1 MTARILLFP
10 LPQEPIR
17 LAMPQVHLINL
28 NWLLI
33 ALLVLNFA
41 IVIGV
46 GVAAW
51 RFFHG

>member
-1 MTARILLFP
+1 MTARIFRFP

-17 LAMPQVHLINL
+17 LAMPQVDPGL

-33 ALLVLNFA
+33 GGTTLCFGIWICLG
-41 IVIGV
+41 I
-46 GVAAW
+46 AAW